1 MRSATDGQQRT
12 GQERAVPALQ
22 PAVERREQ
30 SWHDRHQ
37 VVPAA
42 VPFPL
47 SVRKTLVKDLRRGPR
62 PGRADRSV
70 MAMSGKL
77 VVSAKTG

>member
-1 MRSATDGQQRT
+1 
-12 GQERAVPALQ
+12 VPALQ

-47 SVRKTLVKDLRRGPR
+47 SIGKTLVKDLRRGPR
-62 PGRADRSV
+62 PGGAGRTA
-70 MAMSGKL
+70 A
-77 VVSAKTG
+77 